1 MFFFTGYIKW
11 GNFGFP
17 LQPDISNV
25 FSSITWDPYTYN
37 GLPVT
42 TPWISIFG
50 YLNNLLIIILGG
62 SLNLNV
68 AVKLYV
74 VISTFF
80 MTYSFYVLTGR
91 FAKFLPSRIAATAFI
106 LLNPVTLQSIG
117 LGNFFQFI
125 IWGIYFLSL
134 VFLSLSLQASGS
146 KKMLYLF
153 ISVLLLSLTVPVPQI
168 FYIGIPL
175 YILFILYFLM
185 IEHGHFDIRNLLT
198 FLRTFALVFVLL
210 ILLSMPF
217 ILTSLFGAFNLSP
230 HSPIANPLNNFI
242 VYSVNFF
249 GLLEMQSFPMLHP
262 VILLGEI
269 NNPFLS
275 KLWSL
280 GIDALA
286 LIILSAGIVLRD
298 KRMIF
303 MDAIIF
309 IAALL
314 GSDYL
319 SPVSGLTV
327 YLYTHMLGYQVLNDS
342 FFWEWLI
349 ITPLY
354 GILLSMLIDRLLNI
368 LMNRSKSPVNSSERN
383 VHKRKIVIRT
393 AKFVPIAVVFI
404 VIFIVLVP
412 PVVGQGYYGG
422 GNSGIHQD
430 NVPASYNLLA
440 DYVEAKIGNSQ
451 VGVAYFTPDNVVI
464 FGNTTDWVSQPLFAI
479 PVRSAGIPTY
489 GAPPVESN
497 YFFYW
502 AYTEFYL
509 NKTDEIAQIMS
520 LAGIK
525 YFVTLNDVKSVSFT
539 IANDVNAT
547 KLMSYQKDVK
557 LLYSSGKYSIFESTL
572 DVNAASKVSS
582 FTIMSGNYDSL
593 LYSAALGLNISRLT
607 VLFPG
612 DINSSNFNFIIN
624 NTSSMVFLNSQS
636 FISLAIDRFSNS
648 SNGVNPLIY
657 TDNYYYCLSQGWAI
671 SRTFEWSN
679 ICAISTDP
687 YTFAITSANK
697 PMSINLNFLKPGN
710 YTLWAYVLDSP
721 DPDSSMEFNINGES
735 TVVNTSI
742 ESAMGNFTW
751 VKIPV
756 NVENSSVNLKITSLS
771 GINGIE
777 RIVLLKRG
785 AVSREIASIEHTIDV
800 KHISVLH
807 LDKNGTVQL
816 GETGIEPLGIT
827 LRNSQNISTG
837 VYQQFIQIPMKYLL
851 KYANSDLSNVQWQ
864 YTNGTIIPSWLQS
877 YNSLDATWW
886 LKVSNIPANGSL
898 TIYLVFFAKDHS
910 VLNSFNT
917 GESSLI
923 NPSFDDGR
931 SVFNQYNSTSL
942 IGSGT
947 NIYYP
952 TNKVGFYFYTKFYNP
967 SGIPGNA
974 GLVGWSYEAGIDTPM
989 FIGLSNTTY
998 LQPYYWVNGS
1008 GHLLEPHLM
1017 YGSYYLLGTGLDYPE
1032 AFWFVNNTDIAT
1044 ANSTYFTNYSATYV
1058 RPTGVNISVLYSFMT
1073 TLPPNGVMPS
1083 ASVTSVTNI
1092 AQIIDEINNNSAALE
1107 PLNLFNN
1114 PNGYTISGNIGNIT
1128 LVRYGYFSGMIETVP
1143 GFREIPILGGLC
1155 FVLIS
1160 SGTHSEVTF
1169 LSKAYYPLVY
1179 GVILYAATITC
1190 SSVIIAFS
1198 YKQKKKKR
1206 G

>member
-1 MFFFTGYIKW
+1 LSRTYSYSKIIPPLLIIVIELIIFYRMFFFTGYVQW

-37 GLPVT
+37 GLPII
-42 TPWISIFG
+42 TPWINIFG

-153 ISVLLLSLTVPVPQI
+153 ISVLLLSLTVPVSQI
-168 FYIGIPL
+168 FYIGVPL

-230 HSPIANPLNNFI
+230 HSQIANPLNNFI

-249 GLLEMQSFPMLHP
+249 GLLGMQSFPMLHP

-286 LIILSAGIVLRD
+286 VIILSAGIVLRD
-298 KRMIF
+298 KRMLFI
-303 MDAIIF
+303 DAIIF

-342 FFWEWLI
+342 FYWEWLI

-368 LMNRSKSPVNSSERN
+368 LMNRSKSPVNFSERN
-383 VHKRKIVIRT
+383 VHKRKIVIKA

-422 GNSGIHQD
+422 ENSGIHQD

-440 DYVEAKIGNSQ
+440 DYLEAKIGSNP
-451 VGVAYFTPDNVVI
+451 VGVAYFTPDNGVI
-464 FGNTTDWVSQPLFAI
+464 FGNTTDWVSQPLFTI

-489 GAPPVESN
+489 LAPPVESN

-520 LAGIK
+520 LGGIK
-525 YFVTLNDVKSVSFT
+525 YFVTLNDVKSLSFT

-547 KLMSYQKDVK
+547 KLMSYQKDVR
-557 LLYSSGKYSIFESTL
+557 LLYSSGNYSIFESTL

-624 NTSSMVFLNSQS
+624 NTSSMVFLNSQG

-648 SNGVNPLIY
+648 SNSINPLIY
-657 TDNYYYCLSQGWAI
+657 TDNYYYSPSQGWAI
-671 SRTFEWSN
+671 SRVFEWSS
-679 ICAISTDP
+679 IGAISTDP
-687 YTFAITSANK
+687 YTFAITSTDK

-710 YTLWAYVLDSP
+710 YTLWAYVLRSNVNG
-721 DPDSSMEFNINGES
+721 SELKFETGANSTIFNTTENNSFI
-735 TVVNTSI
+735 
-742 ESAMGNFTW
+742 GNFSW
-751 VKIPV
+751 ERIPI
-756 NVENSSVNLKITSLS
+756 SVNSRNQMLYITSEAGL
-771 GINGIE
+771 NGIE
-777 RIVLLKRG
+777 RLVFLKRG
-785 AVSREIASIEHTIDV
+785 AVESEMENIQNLIRNRHINVLFLNTSRTYAKYEI
-800 KHISVLH
+800 
-807 LDKNGTVQL
+807 
-816 GETGIEPLGIT
+816 
-827 LRNSQNISTG
+827 
-837 VYQQFIQIPMKYLL
+837 
-851 KYANSDLSNVQWQ
+851 SN
-864 YTNGTIIPSWLQS
+864 
-877 YNSLDATWW
+877 
-886 LKVSNIPANGSL
+886 
-898 TIYLVFFAKDHS
+898 
-910 VLNSFNT
+910 
-917 GESSLI
+917 
-923 NPSFDDGR
+923 
-931 SVFNQYNSTSL
+931 
-942 IGSGT
+942 
-947 NIYYP
+947 
-952 TNKVGFYFYTKFYNP
+952 
-967 SGIPGNA
+967 
-974 GLVGWSYEAGIDTPM
+974 
-989 FIGLSNTTY
+989 
-998 LQPYYWVNGS
+998 
-1008 GHLLEPHLM
+1008 M
-1017 YGSYYLLGTGLDYPE
+1017 YR
-1032 AFWFVNNTDIAT
+1032 
-1044 ANSTYFTNYSATYV
+1044 NSTY
-1058 RPTGVNISVLYSFMT
+1058 P
-1073 TLPPNGVMPS
+1073 
-1083 ASVTSVTNI
+1083 
-1092 AQIIDEINNNSAALE
+1092 E
-1107 PLNLFNN
+1107 PLNVRDN
-1114 PNGYTISGNIGNIT
+1114 PDGYSITGSIGNIS

-1143 GFREIPILGGLC
+1143 GFREIPVMGGLN
-1155 FVLIS
+1155 FILLS
-1160 SGTHSEVTF
+1160 SGVHSEVAF

-1179 GVILYAATITC
+1179 GVIVYVATIVC
-1190 SSVIIAFS
+1190 SSFLIIFS
-1198 YKQKKKKR
+1198 YRRKEGKR
-1206 G
+1206 GKFYG